1 MNSSGIKAIF
11 SSAAVLW
18 PTAILSV
25 LIAVSIG
32 HIDITLKQ
40 VFDAVLGCELGLGSC
55 DPSTVVNQIILEIR
69 LPRILIAFISG
80 AALALSGAV
89 LQTITRNPLADPYL
103 FGISAG
109 ASLGAVLVLSLT
121 VVGLSLSMG
130 AMLGSL
136 LAVALILGFAGR
148 FAGQIESLVLAGVAV
163 SFMLSS
169 FTSIALY
176 HSDPNV
182 VASMLFWMMGS
193 FDHIGWHDLAL
204 PTVALVIAFAVFMA
218 VHRWMTALLA
228 GDELSTSLGI
238 NAKALR
244 ITLLVITALLTAV
257 LVSKVGGIG
266 FVGLMIPHI
275 SRMLIGHQ
283 LNHLLP
289 GCVVIGG
296 IFMVWADVI
305 ARTLLTDQQLPIGII
320 TAAIGSL
327 FFIILLKRQ
336 QYHSRSI

>member
-1 MNSSGIKAIF
+1 MNRVIQSSIIMWAFAVFSVIAAI
-11 SSAAVLW
+11 
-18 PTAILSV
+18 
-25 LIAVSIG
+25 SIG
-32 HIDITLKQ
+32 HIDITFGQ
-40 VFDAVLGCELGLGSC
+40 VINAITSCGSSFSEC
-55 DPSTVVNQIILEIR
+55 KVNNVTDQIILDIR
-69 LPRILIAFISG
+69 LPRVLIAFISG
-80 AALALSGAV
+80 AALALTGAV

-121 VVGLSLSMG
+121 VVGLTLSLG

-136 LAVALILGFAGR
+136 VAVALILAFAGR

-169 FTSIALY
+169 FTSIVLY

-193 FDHIGWHDLAL
+193 FDHIGWDDLAL
-204 PTVALVIAFAVFMA
+204 PFVTLVSAFIIFMI

-238 NAKALR
+238 DTKLLR
-244 ITLLVITALLTAV
+244 ITLLIITALLTAV

-275 SRMLIGHQ
+275 CRMLVGHQ
-283 LNHLLP
+283 LQQLLP
-289 GCVVIGG
+289 SCVVVGG
-296 IFMVWADVI
+296 TFMVWADVI
-305 ARTLLTDQQLPIGII
+305 ARILLPDQQLPIGII

-327 FFIILLKRQ
+327 FFIILLKQQ
-336 QYHSRSI
+336 QYRSRSI

>member
-1 MNSSGIKAIF
+1 MSGIRQSTVVMWSFALFSVIAAI
-11 SSAAVLW
+11 
-18 PTAILSV
+18 
-25 LIAVSIG
+25 SIG
-32 HIDITLKQ
+32 HIDISIAQ
-40 VFDAVLGCELGLGSC
+40 VISAITSC
-55 DPSTVVNQIILEIR
+55 DWSFSQCDINNVTHQIILNIR

-80 AALALSGAV
+80 AALALTGAV

-121 VVGLSLSMG
+121 VIGLTLSMG

-136 LAVALILGFAGR
+136 VAVALILAFAGR

-169 FTSIALY
+169 FTSIVLY

-204 PTVALVIAFAVFMA
+204 PSIALSAAFTIFMT

-228 GDELSTSLGI
+228 GDEISTSLGI
-238 NAKALR
+238 NTKLLR
-244 ITLLVITALLTAV
+244 IVLLIISALLTAI

-275 SRMLIGHQ
+275 CRILVGHQ
-283 LNHLLP
+283 LQQLLP
-289 GCVVIGG
+289 SCVVVGG
-296 IFMVWADVI
+296 IFMVWADVL
-305 ARTLLTDQQLPIGII
+305 ARILLPDQQLPIGII

-327 FFIILLKRQ
+327 FFIMLLKQ
-336 QYHSRSI
+336 QHYRSRSI

>member
-1 MNSSGIKAIF
+1 MTRIAQSQLVMWVFALFSVIAAI
-11 SSAAVLW
+11 
-18 PTAILSV
+18 
-25 LIAVSIG
+25 SIG
-32 HIDITLKQ
+32 HIDITVVQ
-40 VFDAVLGCELGLGSC
+40 VINAMLSC
-55 DPSTVVNQIILEIR
+55 GPSMSECNPSNVTDQIILEIR
-69 LPRILIAFISG
+69 LPRVLIAFISG
-80 AALALSGAV
+80 AALALTGAV

-121 VVGLSLSMG
+121 VVGLTLSMG

-136 LAVALILGFAGR
+136 VAVALILAFAGC

-169 FTSIALY
+169 FTSIVLY
-176 HSDPNV
+176 HSDPSV

-193 FDHIGWHDLAL
+193 FDHIGWSDVAL
-204 PTVALVIAFAVFMA
+204 PFIALVLAFTIFMA

-238 NAKALR
+238 NTKLLR
-244 ITLLVITALLTAV
+244 ITLLIITALLTAV

-275 SRMLIGHQ
+275 CRMLVGHQ
-283 LNHLLP
+283 LQQLLP
-289 GCVVIGG
+289 SCVVVGG
-296 IFMVWADVI
+296 TFMVWADVI
-305 ARTLLTDQQLPIGII
+305 ARILLPDQQLPIGII

-327 FFIILLKRQ
+327 FFIILLKQQ
-336 QYHSRSI
+336 QYRSRSI

>member
-1 MNSSGIKAIF
+1 MMKRLLSSTIVMWV
-11 SSAAVLW
+11 AAVLSIVA
-18 PTAILSV
+18 AI
-25 LIAVSIG
+25 SIG
-32 HIDITLKQ
+32 HIDITISQ
-40 VFDAVLGCELGLGSC
+40 VFNAIVSC
-55 DPSTVVNQIILEIR
+55 LFASEQCSSADVTNQIILEIR

-80 AALALSGAV
+80 AALALTGAV

-121 VVGLSLSMG
+121 IVGISLSAG

-136 LAVALILGFAGR
+136 VAVALILAFAGR
-148 FAGQIESLVLAGVAV
+148 FAGRIETLVLAGVAV

-193 FDHIGWHDLAL
+193 FDHIGWQDLSF
-204 PTVALVIAFAVFMA
+204 PVIALVIAFAVFMT

-238 NAKALR
+238 NTKAMR
-244 ITLLVITALLTAV
+244 IALLIMTALLTAV
-257 LVSKVGGIG
+257 IVSKVGGIG
-266 FVGLMIPHI
+266 FVGLMVPHI
-275 SRMLIGHQ
+275 CRILVGYD
-283 LNHLLP
+283 LRHLLP
-289 GCVVIGG
+289 ACVVIGG
-296 IFMVWADVI
+296 TFMVWADVI
-305 ARTLLTDQQLPIGII
+305 ARILLTDQQLPIGII

-327 FFIILLKRQ
+327 FFIILLKQQ
-336 QYHSRSI
+336 QYRSRSL